1 MKMKPTET
9 RCYDGQ
15 EFRAVDSDNEKII
28 EGHAAIFGQRTNIG
42 GIFYEQIERGAFDET
57 SLRDVALFVN
67 HDATQIPLAR
77 SRRNNGNS
85 SMVLSVDE
93 KGLAIRA
100 RLDTENNPAACSLY
114 SAVSRGDI
122 DGMSFAFTVDADEWQ
137 DLNSD
142 MPTRR
147 IKKISRVFEVSACNY
162 PAYDETDIH
171 ARAVNTLESAKRSL
185 DNARVQSLDNDKA
198 REIELL
204 RLKNRILGGL

>member
-1 MKMKPTET
+1 MKPTET

-42 GIFYEQIERGAFDET
+42 GIFYEQIERGAFGET

-85 SMVLSVDE
+85 SMTLSVDE

-185 DNARVQSLDNDKA
+185 DNARVQSLESDKA
-198 REIELL
+198 REIEIL